1 MRGRV
6 DRPGMG
12 PKGASPSRSLREA
25 CRGRSRGEGEGRA
38 RFAPLSALSVYHLKR
53 GVSREKSGSDAS
65 PDSRGRAKAWV
76 LAVCGGESG
85 RAVLWA

>member
-1 MRGRV
+1 MV
-6 DRPGMG
+6 EAIG
-12 PKGASPSRSLREA
+12 PAPQSVSPSRSLREV